1 MKEVDG
7 TVTHELQCS
16 TCFDQVTRNP
26 LANEDSLQEAALSL
40 NLKSGCLQGSGN
52 YRFTD
57 YNFSYKPQGLFLKEA
72 SGHQEAS
79 KRDIGSN
86 DHNIKRFPQ

>member
-40 NLKSGCLQGSGN
+40 NLKSGCPL
-52 YRFTD
+52 
-57 YNFSYKPQGLFLKEA
+57 A
-72 SGHQEAS
+72 SL
-79 KRDIGSN
+79 RN
-86 DHNIKRFPQ
+86 RP